1 MAPRED
7 GQLFSE
13 GMYPGINNTQKPSLL
28 PGLNAGWRDLGGLAL
43 TLALEKAAIGTEK
56 GSDASGEDYY
66 PPRAR
71 AIPLQ
76 RSLSDL
82 LGSDVL
88 CPSTAQKTRAR
99 IISSFI
105 SPSSP

>member
-1 MAPRED
+1 MALRED

-28 PGLNAGWRDLGGLAL
+28 PGLNAAGWRDLGGLAL
-43 TLALEKAAIGTEK
+43 TLALEKAAIGE
-56 GSDASGEDYY
+56 
-66 PPRAR
+66 PPERITTLC

-82 LGSDVL
+82 LGSDIF